1 MGVRG
6 AENALLL
13 EMRGFLSGTSVTP
26 DDASA
31 DRPKVA
37 FTAFLADDLVR
48 RRIWLSTQAQCAN
61 PWYGFV
67 CGRSDVSQ
75 GLVSQLCCSV

>member
-6 AENALLL
+6 AGGENALLL

-31 DRPKVA
+31 DRC
-37 FTAFLADDLVR
+37 TAFLADDLVQ

>member
-37 FTAFLADDLVR
+37 LHSISRRFGAADNLAFDTGSMCKSVVR
-48 RRIWLSTQAQCAN
+48 
-61 PWYGFV
+61 
-67 CGRSDVSQ
+67 
-75 GLVSQLCCSV
+75 LCLWSV